1 MTWIILPPERLIFGV
16 GPEDKVFVQLQYSPD
31 QTGLPPDVELA
42 IALTPSQARAVADR
56 LDRKADEAEAAAR
69 KRQER

>member
-16 GPEDKVFVQLQYSPD
+16 GPEDKVYMQLQYSAD

-56 LDRKADEAEAAAR
+56 LDQKADEAEAAAR
-69 KRQER
+69 KRRER